1 MVTKKSIETVRAEL
15 REINAAADE
24 VGATFGADWSTPEF
38 WTMVVSG
45 LANLLTVAV
54 MFGWVNASDA
64 ESLTKAATA
73 VLGAAQVI
81 VVNGLIVWKYI
92 TSRVA
97 VREALIDARFRYME
111 AVAVER
117 LRADRDA

>member
-1 MVTKKSIETVRAEL
+1 MATKKSIESVRAEL
-15 REINAAADE
+15 REINASADE
-24 VGATFGADWSTPEF
+24 VGSTFGADWSTPEF

-45 LANLLTVAV
+45 LTNLLTVAV
-54 MFGWVNASDA
+54 MFGWVNSSDA
-64 ESLTKAATA
+64 EALTKASAA
-73 VLGAAQVI
+73 ILGAAEVI
-81 VVNGLIVWKYI
+81 VINGFIVWKYI
-92 TSRVA
+92 ASRVA